1 MQSKPTAS
9 AGKQTGMH
17 RQWHTRS
24 AFVFF
29 FPIVLGLILYFIFAG
44 SLQRFRNARQERA
57 EDEWLNRANIL
68 AARVRSEYTIERQA
82 EQSFKAIADY
92 LEKASNSTD
101 HELASLL
108 KQSFVENL
116 DPEIALQCQ
125 TWAFLQTHDRFELIE
140 GDGLMN
146 QKKRAFIRVFEA
158 LCHLAGD
165 TGETSGN
172 RLHERFISGM
182 FGENSSPQHLAT
194 ERQGRMTPV
203 IFEGKHRYLCWRV
216 LELGQNRFIGFIS
229 LLPGAFVEDAQA
241 ALQRLADRIS
251 KTDPGIGLAVF
262 ANSPQLEPVFKPIV
276 PEHLHKDAE
285 SIAAL
290 QVLKKHW
297 GHGSLKPRQIN
308 PVDGRWLFHDFIDTE
323 TSYSFAIISA
333 AGNAPSAPPWPAA
346 FAIIAL
352 LTWVVYF
359 LQNRRQGSL
368 SLSTTFRLLF
378 FMTGMLPVALLVI
391 MVLHLIDESAEIRI
405 RSRINDARTTLRNFD
420 QKSENT
426 SNWCAMLLSD
436 LLKRPE
442 LQEQFATPYSQ
453 RQGFASL
460 DAELKKRNYNL
471 QYMLIFQPG
480 HEPCHISATPAHTA
494 MARFH
499 LDYFAVACESIS
511 RLFALYSPQMPAIKM
526 SAMQKTLLGI
536 FDNMGKSVARELFL
550 DSVERLTYMKTGT
563 SSINFF
569 YNSIIIDERGLPV
582 YLVISVSTMR
592 TLEYMLDHDLMH
604 ANRNGETTFAC
615 FNRNLSTARRIIPAT
630 ARQFIGSENG
640 QTLLNLAESAA
651 SSQIGLILRQS
662 GQIYVYEPMPQLG
675 AWYGGAAIDIS
686 DLAREADWR
695 QFLLL
700 CSFCL
705 MALFIYVLSAGA
717 ASLFIGPTGLLSGIF
732 AAIATGDFRQRFE
745 YEYDNELGELATA
758 TNNMVVGLKERQMLG
773 KFVSTTFDNQIAS
786 ATAQTSAQKLAGVIL
801 FSDVRSFTTHS
812 EANPPVL
819 ISQMLNQHLR
829 GMVEAI
835 NSNGGR
841 VDQFIGD
848 AVVAFFPGDS
858 ADSCLNAVRAA
869 AAMMR
874 RHHQII
880 AERRQR
886 KLFAYDIGIGLAYGT
901 VIAGALASGSRSEF
915 TIIGSAR
922 SVAEQLE
929 TQSKSSRH
937 TAIIISES
945 LIHMIPELKQ
955 HFCAHNEGSYEL
967 LDLEAPL

>member
-1 MQSKPTAS
+1 MQQKWSLRET
-9 AGKQTGMH
+9 
-17 RQWHTRS
+17 
-24 AFVFF
+24 FVLF

-44 SLQRFRNARQERA
+44 SLQRFSHARQERTK
-57 EDEWLNRANIL
+57 DDWLNRANIL
-68 AARVRSEYTIERQA
+68 AARVRSEYTSERQA
-82 EQSFKAIADY
+82 QQSFKKIADY
-92 LEKASNSTD
+92 LEKASNSSD

-108 KQSFVENL
+108 KQSFAENL
-116 DPEIALQCQ
+116 DPEMAQQCQ
-125 TWAFLQTHDRFELIE
+125 TWAFVKTRGQFELIE
-140 GDGLMN
+140 GNELRS

-203 IFEGKHRYLCWRV
+203 LFEGKHFYLCWRV
-216 LELGQNRFIGFIS
+216 IELGQNRLIGFIS

-241 ALQRLADRIS
+241 ALQRLANRIS
-251 KTDPGIGLAVF
+251 KADPGIGLAVF
-262 ANSPQLEPVFKPIV
+262 VNSPQLEPALKPIV
-276 PEHLHKDAE
+276 PKHLHKDAE
-285 SIAAL
+285 STPAL

-297 GHGSLKPRQIN
+297 GRDDLKPRQIN
-308 PVDGRWLFHDFIDTE
+308 EIDGSWLFYDFIDIE
-323 TSYSFAIISA
+323 TSYSFAIISNI
-333 AGNAPSAPPWPAA
+333 GNSSSAHPHFPAIL
-346 FAIIAL
+346 AIIAL
-352 LTWVVYF
+352 LTWVFYF
-359 LQNRRQGSL
+359 VRNHRQGKL

-391 MVLHLIDESAEIRI
+391 MVLHLIDASAEARV
-405 RSRINDARTTLRNFD
+405 RSRINYARTTLRNLD

-426 SNWCAMLLSD
+426 SSWCAMILSD

-442 LQEQFATPYSQ
+442 LQQQFAIPSSQ
-453 RQGFASL
+453 QQAFASL
-460 DAELKKRNYNL
+460 EAELKKRNYNL

-480 HEPCHISATPAHTA
+480 HEPFHISTSPAHTA

-511 RLFALYSPQMPAIKM
+511 RLFALYSPRMPAIKM

-536 FDNMGKSVARELFL
+536 FDNMGESVARELFL

-563 SSINFF
+563 SSTNFF
-569 YNSIIIDERGLPV
+569 YNSIIIDEHGLPV

-604 ANRNGETTFAC
+604 ANRKGETTFAC
-615 FNRNLSTARRIIPAT
+615 FNRNLSTARRILPAT

-640 QTLLNLAESAA
+640 QTLLNLAESSA
-651 SSQIGLILRQS
+651 SSQIGLILRQP
-662 GQIYVYEPMPQLG
+662 GHIYVYEPMLKLG

-700 CSFCL
+700 CGVCL
-705 MALFIYVLSAGA
+705 MALFIYALSAGTT
-717 ASLFIGPTGLLSGIF
+717 SLFIEPTGLLSGIF

-745 YEYDNELGELATA
+745 YEYDNELGELAIA

-786 ATAQTSAQKLAGVIL
+786 TTAQTSAQKLTGVIL

-829 GMVEAI
+829 DMVEAI

-886 KLFAYDIGIGLAYGT
+886 NLFVYDIGIGLAYGT
-901 VIAGALASGSRSEF
+901 IIAGALASRNRSEF

-945 LIHMIPELKQ
+945 LIQMIPQMKQ
-955 HFCAHNEGSYEL
+955 HFCAHTEGSYEL